1 MKWLQNKF
9 VVGILG
15 VIALGIVLN
24 NFGVLKML
32 KAPAF
37 EGGELDG
44 VDVGAGRT
52 ELPAPRNAS
61 SDGMGGTTFTNV
73 PMELATIQKQLEQWV
88 KVPKRDPFQHFIAQ
102 DGYPGAGAY
111 LTLSAVWRQTG
122 NRLAVINQKVMAEGD
137 VIKDY
142 RLERIEGERVWVHG
156 PVGLE
161 PLDLELILTEARH
174 QRKLTEMAAKQMP

>member
-15 VIALGIVLN
+15 VLALGIVLN
-24 NFGVLKML
+24 NFGILQRL
-32 KAPAF
+32 KAPSLG
-37 EGGELDG
+37 EGELDG
-44 VDVGAGRT
+44 GEVGAGRT
-52 ELPAPRNAS
+52 ELPPPKNAGG
-61 SDGMGGTTFTNV
+61 DGEGGATFTNV
-73 PMELATIQKQLEQWV
+73 PMELPVIHKQMNQWV
-88 KVPKRDPFQHFIAQ
+88 NVPKRDPFQHFIAQ

-122 NRLAVINQKVMAEGD
+122 SRLAVINQKVLAEGD
-137 VIKDY
+137 TIKDY

-174 QRKLTEMAAKQMP
+174 QRKLTEMAAKQQP

>member
-15 VIALGIVLN
+15 VFALGIVLN
-24 NFGVLKML
+24 NLGVFQML
-32 KAPAF
+32 KAPSL
-37 EGGELDG
+37 GGAVPDG
-44 VDVGAGRT
+44 VEVGAGRT
-52 ELPAPRNAS
+52 ELPPPKNAGS
-61 SDGMGGTTFTNV
+61 EGMGDTTFTNV
-73 PMELATIQKQLEQWV
+73 PMEVPIIRKQLEQWV

-122 NRLAVINQKVMAEGD
+122 SRLAVINQKVLAEGD
-137 VIKDY
+137 TINDY

-174 QRKLTEMAAKQMP
+174 QRKLTEMAAKQLP